1 MVWIALRLLRRP
13 FTWSNIRRLVS
24 CVRTMCRDI
33 ELLLDQSV
41 EILSDVSDVSDVEA
55 NNAANVLVEV

>member
-1 MVWIALRLLRRP
+1 MQ
-13 FTWSNIRRLVS
+13 
-24 CVRTMCRDI
+24 TMCRDI

-55 NNAANVLVEV
+55 NYAANDLVEV

>member
-13 FTWSNIRRLVS
+13 FTPSNFRRLVD
-24 CVRTMCRDI
+24 CVQTMCRDI

-55 NNAANVLVEV
+55 NYAANDLVEV

>member
-1 MVWIALRLLRRP
+1 MD
-13 FTWSNIRRLVS
+13 
-24 CVRTMCRDI
+24 CVQTMCRDI

-55 NNAANVLVEV
+55 NYAANDLVEV